1 MSYANEQDIEL
12 LRSKEYLLQRN
23 ITLISDFEEDCWLW
37 HGSTDRQGYAYITL
51 KVSLGKQIKV
61 AAHRM
66 SYLLY
71 VGPIPEGILCLHKCD
86 EPRCCNPAHL
96 FLGTKKDN
104 AQDMD
109 EKGRRVNY
117 WIGKAFSE
125 ETRNKMSESQK
136 KRYSK

>member
-1 MSYANEQDIEL
+1 
-12 LRSKEYLLQRN
+12 
-23 ITLISDFEEDCWLW
+23 
-37 HGSTDRQGYAYITL
+37 
-51 KVSLGKQIKV
+51 
-61 AAHRM
+61 M